1 MSLLK
6 FFRAFVPA
14 SVHPGIPFT
23 PRAQRVLELAHENA
37 RREGREMANSSDVV
51 IGLHKLGQ
59 GVAWNVLKRFDIA
72 AGASNESNKASA
84 APYTEL
90 LPAAETEMRHLH
102 HTYLGTEHLLLA
114 VLSDK
119 TNCLSILLS
128 ELGLTPNILREE
140 ILRELDPNYTP
151 PSSS

>member
-6 FFRAFVPA
+6 FFRTFVPA

-37 RREGREMANSSDVV
+37 RREGREIANSSDVV
-51 IGLHKLGQ
+51 IGLDKLGQ

-72 AGASNESNKASA
+72 GGTSKESPPNKASA
-84 APYTEL
+84 VPYTEL
-90 LPAAETEMRHLH
+90 LPVAETEMRHLH

-128 ELGLTPNILREE
+128 ELGLTADTLREE
-140 ILRELDPNYTP
+140 IMRELDPNYIP
-151 PSSS
+151 PA